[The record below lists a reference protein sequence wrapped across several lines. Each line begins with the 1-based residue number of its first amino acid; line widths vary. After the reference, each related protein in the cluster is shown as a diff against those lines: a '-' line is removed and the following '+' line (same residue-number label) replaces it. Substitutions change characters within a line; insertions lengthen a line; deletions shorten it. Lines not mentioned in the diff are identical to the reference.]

1 MSSAGSLDPDRLAT
15 TEFSN
20 SFRGYDTGEVRAL
33 LVAVSDAMRAASERE
48 RDLHERLAFAEREL
62 QELRESTAA
71 EAEEAAET
79 GRQQGREMV
88 AEAQRVR
95 ERMLGDLARRRRHA
109 RQQVEQLMAGR
120 ERLLEAFEV
129 VRQTIDGAT
138 EEMRASLPEA
148 RLAAEA
154 AGRRF
159 GGDVGDDADGDD
171 DAVAALEEEIDAA
184 RLAGLPIIEEQAPTE
199 AVPVSAAD
207 EPVPA
212 GPDQRALPLVE
223 PSADFEDVRI
233 VPMATAPEPTETE
246 EAPEPDESEAAV
258 ESRDEAVESLDEPEE
273 AVEPEEPEE
282 AVEPEEP
289 EAAVEV
295 EEPEAAVESRDEPE
309 AAVESRDEPEAS
321 TDVGS
326 APEPGLD
333 PDFGPAEEEIV
344 PAPGLEAQP
353 GSVVADPAS
362 LDDLFAGLRAARAE
376 AVVEARSVLAEA
388 PSAEAPESEPAASD
402 GVGGLS
408 EPAPPVE
415 GLAPPDGASV
425 AHAIDH
431 QASLITA
438 REALGSALKRVLADE
453 QNEVL
458 DRIRRL
464 RKNQVPS
471 VADVLG
477 DRAVLAERLAATAVE
492 PLGAVAATGTASM
505 SHGRRSRPP
514 AGRPMAAALGAEI
527 ANPLHERLRRGL
539 GDAGADTRE
548 ASELVR
554 AAFRECKTQTIAAL
568 VADAASSAYHQGV
581 LSGAGKKAA
590 LRWALDDA
598 DEACPDCADNALAGP
613 VVRGDAFPTGHHHPP
628 AHAGCRCG
636 LELAPGPSS

>member
-48 RDLHERLAFAEREL
+48 HDLHERLAFAEREL

-71 EAEEAAET
+71 EAEEAAAT

-159 GGDVGDDADGDD
+159 GGEVGDDADGDD
-171 DAVAALEEEIDAA
+171 DAVAALEDEIDAA

-199 AVPVSAAD
+199 AVPASAAD
-207 EPVPA
+207 QPVPA
-212 GPDQRALPLVE
+212 GRDQVALPLVE

-233 VPMATAPEPTETE
+233 VLMATAPEATGTE
-246 EAPEPDESEAAV
+246 EAPEPDEPEAAV
-258 ESRDEAVESLDEPEE
+258 ESRDEAVESRD
-273 AVEPEEPEE
+273 
-282 AVEPEEP
+282 EP

-295 EEPEAAVESRDEPE
+295 EEPEAA
-309 AAVESRDEPEAS
+309 AESRDEPEAS

-326 APEPGLD
+326 APERGVD
-333 PDFGPAEEEIV
+333 PDFGPAEEEII
-344 PAPGLEAQP
+344 PAPGLEARP
-353 GSVVADPAS
+353 GIVAADPGS

-388 PSAEAPESEPAASD
+388 PSTEAPENRPVATD
-402 GVGGLS
+402 DVGGLP
-408 EPAPPVE
+408 EPASPVE
-415 GLAPPDGASV
+415 GPAPPDGASV

-431 QASLITA
+431 QASLTTA

-477 DRAVLAERLAATAVE
+477 DRAVLAERLAAPAVE

-554 AAFRECKTQTIAAL
+554 AAFRECKTQRIAAV
-568 VADAASSAYHQGV
+568 VADATSSAYHQGI
-581 LSGAGKKAA
+581 LAGAGKKAA

-598 DEACPDCADNALAGP
+598 DEACPDCADNALAGS
-613 VVRGDAFPTGHHHPP
+613 VVRGGAFPTGHHHPP

>member
-48 RDLHERLAFAEREL
+48 HDLHERLAFAEREL

-71 EAEEAAET
+71 EAEEAAAT

-159 GGDVGDDADGDD
+159 GGEVGDDADGDD

-199 AVPVSAAD
+199 AVPASAAD
-207 EPVPA
+207 QPVPA
-212 GPDQRALPLVE
+212 GPDQGALPLVE

-233 VPMATAPEPTETE
+233 VPMATAPESTGT
-246 EAPEPDESEAAV
+246 
-258 ESRDEAVESLDEPEE
+258 
-273 AVEPEEPEE
+273 
-282 AVEPEEP
+282 EP
-289 EAAVEV
+289 EAPSAL
-295 EEPEAAVESRDEPE
+295 EADVVPDG
-309 AAVESRDEPEAS
+309 PEAS
-321 TDVGS
+321 TDGESEPEPTDGSPDESGASTDVEPEPEPEPAS
-326 APEPGLD
+326 APASALVDDEVVPVPG
-333 PDFGPAEEEIV
+333 IV
-344 PAPGLEAQP
+344 A
-353 GSVVADPAS
+353 ADPGS

-402 GVGGLS
+402 GVGGLP
-408 EPAPPVE
+408 EPASPVE

-431 QASLITA
+431 QASLTTA

-492 PLGAVAATGTASM
+492 PLGAVAATGMASM

-554 AAFRECKTQTIAAL
+554 AAFRECKTQKIAAL
-568 VADAASSAYHQGV
+568 VADATSSAYHQGV
-581 LSGAGKKAA
+581 LAGAGKKAA

-613 VVRGDAFPTGHHHPP
+613 VVRGGAFPTGHHHPP

-636 LELAPGPSS
+636 LELAPEPSS